1 MGSLE
6 HGTFDTK
13 LHEAVRYS
21 DLDAVRVA
29 LQQGYDPNLIGLY
42 QWSAL
47 HEASHNGEEDI
58 IKLLLKHKGNPDK
71 PDSLDGFTAC
81 HYAAQAGHVDCLSLL
96 LAAGGHW
103 DITNKQGQTTLDVA
117 VEDCRNILNL
127 AKCETEQKL
136 EKETKKTPSQVETKT
151 NPPLIQVDPVKDD
164 ASISGESTAESIN
177 QDHKTIKD
185 RKNKDPVL
193 GYLHLTFEYHAKKT
207 TLKIR
212 VWQVTDLLLPPPT
225 TSMIHSI
232 YVKTYL
238 MPDKKK
244 NSKRKT
250 EEVRVESTEAHLQVK
265 KGSQGFQH
273 VYSPSTFKF
282 TKPLEYTDV
291 TSDMVKE
298 QSVQL
303 EVCITQK
310 YSKRSFLIG
319 QYHLPLKS
327 AVRKLVRTS
336 YPLIPCMNH
345 TIPNNMKVYYA
356 SELQI
361 TNSAQVFYSN
371 PNIRNLSLSDFSEGS
386 ERALSELELT
396 GVTIGE
402 DPSSTSDHSVVKV
415 KDFDEDV
422 ELKTSLKRVTIL
434 DDEEFNPEMVK
445 VNMNKVSGSSVQGSE
460 VKDKGSASSVTDL
473 SHHSLD
479 SQETNPSM
487 LVHIPEK
494 SNLSQDQKHRKK
506 RYKADQG
513 KHTDSQVS
521 SARPETPTWD
531 YYDFDTGT
539 SVIEIPFEDPQP
551 VANRPNIE
559 RPTVHRPTVQHHAS
573 APICLPM
580 DTTMGLQA
588 ERRSQRQKGH
598 RRTDKNLDTIP
609 VIVVTQDDVPKSTVV
624 DTSKIKKLSTP
635 KKFIANVTPRDVEIK
650 MDNLGVKPKTK
661 GQSSYKSSKS
671 RSKGATVEIAAD
683 VHVDGHR
690 RMNSDTSIEIEPE
703 DSYVIDFEE
712 IGEDNSIMQS
722 DLLKQHKVPMQVF
735 IDETYDSMDEFSVS
749 SSGGTIP
756 SLSLGR
762 RQPQSTKILSGDE
775 DLEVI
780 EV

>member
-13 LHEAVRYS
+13 LHEAVRYG
-21 DLDAVRVA
+21 DIDAVRLA

-47 HEASHNGEEDI
+47 HEASHNGEDDI
-58 IKLLLKHKGNPDK
+58 LKLLLKHKGNPDK

-103 DITNKQGQTTLDVA
+103 DVKNKQGQTTLDVA
-117 VEDCRNILNL
+117 AEECLNILNI
-127 AKCETEQKL
+127 ASIQKVEEEEEEEIETEKHSLDQ
-136 EKETKKTPSQVETKT
+136 E
-151 NPPLIQVDPVKDD
+151 DPVKDD
-164 ASISGESTAESIN
+164 VSLSGESNVESIN
-177 QDHKTIKD
+177 QDLVKVKD
-185 RKNKDPVL
+185 KKVKDPVL
-193 GYLHLTFEYHAKKT
+193 GYLHLTFEYHAKKM

-232 YVKTYL
+232 YVKSYL

-250 EEVRVESTEAHLQVK
+250 EEIRVESTEAHLQVK
-265 KGSQGFQH
+265 KGTQGYQH
-273 VYSPSTFKF
+273 VYSPSTFQF
-282 TKPLEYTDV
+282 TKPLEYTDITADLV
-291 TSDMVKE
+291 
-298 QSVQL
+298 QNRSVQL

-345 TIPNNMKVYYA
+345 TIPYNMKVYYA
-356 SELQI
+356 SDLQV

-371 PNIRNLSLSDFSEGS
+371 PNIRNLSLTDLSEGS

-402 DPSSTSDHSVVKV
+402 DSALHSDHSVVKV
-415 KDFDEDV
+415 KDFDED
-422 ELKTSLKRVTIL
+422 EAPKTSLKRVTIL
-434 DDEEFNPEMVK
+434 EDEDFDTDVVK
-445 VNMNKVSGSSVQGSE
+445 VNMKKVAGLSVQGSE
-460 VKDKGSASSVTDL
+460 VKVRGSISSVNDV
-473 SHHSLD
+473 SPHHLD
-479 SQETNPSM
+479 SHTNITMDETSTFVP
-487 LVHIPEK
+487 IPK
-494 SNLSQDQKHRKK
+494 NTDQDKKQHKKKHKGVQGQH
-506 RYKADQG
+506 ADN
-513 KHTDSQVS
+513 QVS
-521 SARPETPTWD
+521 RPETPTWD

-539 SVIEIPFEDPQP
+539 SVVEIPFEDSPPPVSRPQ
-551 VANRPNIE
+551 VE
-559 RPTVHRPTVQHHAS
+559 RATVHRPTVQQQIAT
-573 APICLPM
+573 PICLPM

-588 ERRSQRQKGH
+588 ERRSHRQKGH
-598 RRTDKNLDTIP
+598 RKEKTHTSVDRIP
-609 VIVVTQDDVPKSTVV
+609 VIVVTQEDGPKSTVV
-624 DTSKIKKLSTP
+624 DTTKIKKLTTP
-635 KKFIANVTPRDVEIK
+635 KKFNIIPQDVEIE
-650 MDNLGVKPKTK
+650 MSNLDINSDVN
-661 GQSSYKSSKS
+661 GQRSYKSSKS
-671 RSKGATVEIAAD
+671 RSKGVAVEVAAD
-683 VHVDGHR
+683 VHVDGHHR
-690 RMNSDTSIEIEPE
+690 VNSDTSIEIEPE
-703 DSYVIDFEE
+703 ESYVIDFEE
-712 IGEDNSIMQS
+712 IEASKSIMQS

-735 IDETYDSMDEFSVS
+735 IDETYDSMDEFSIS
-749 SSGGTIP
+749 SNNITKP
-756 SLSLGR
+756 SLPQR
-762 RQPQSTKILSGDE
+762 KRQPRDKEFFPGEE

>member
-6 HGTFDTK
+6 PGSFDTK
-13 LHEAVRYS
+13 LHEAVRYG

-58 IKLLLKHKGNPDK
+58 LKLLLKHKGNPDK

-81 HYAAQAGHVDCLSLL
+81 HYAAQAGHVECLSMLL
-96 LAAGGHW
+96 DAGGHW
-103 DITNKQGQTTLDVA
+103 DVTNKQGQTTLDVA
-117 VEDCRNILNL
+117 AEECRNILNT
-127 AKCETEQKL
+127 AKCKTAERDGKTDL
-136 EKETKKTPSQVETKT
+136 EIKAPPVEKKEV
-151 NPPLIQVDPVKDD
+151 IKDD
-164 ASISGESTAESIN
+164 VSISGESTSESVN
-177 QDHKTIKD
+177 QEAIVKDKKT
-185 RKNKDPVL
+185 KDPAL
-193 GYLHLTFEYHAKKT
+193 GYLHLTFEYHAKKAS
-207 TLKIR
+207 LKIR

-265 KGSQGFQH
+265 KGSQGYQH
-273 VYSPSTFKF
+273 VYAPTTFKF

-291 TSDMVKE
+291 TADLV
-298 QSVQL
+298 QNRSVQI

-319 QYHLPLKS
+319 QYHMPLKS

-345 TIPNNMKVYYA
+345 TIPNNMKIYCA
-356 SELQI
+356 SDLQV

-371 PNIRNLSLSDFSEGS
+371 PNIRSLSLSDFSEGS

-402 DPSSTSDHSVVKV
+402 ETLSPSDDYVVKV
-415 KDFDEDV
+415 KDFDGLE
-422 ELKTSLKRVTIL
+422 EPKTSLKRVTIL
-434 DDEEFNPEMVK
+434 EDEDFNKDVVK
-445 VNMNKVSGSSVQGSE
+445 VNMKKVTGSSVYSSE
-460 VKDKGSASSVTDL
+460 VKGNESSVIDL
-473 SHHSLD
+473 SDHSVD
-479 SQETNPSM
+479 SNTHTVKTESSAFVP
-487 LVHIPEK
+487 IPEK
-494 SNLSQDQKHRKK
+494 SNLGKDKNQQKRK
-506 RYKADQG
+506 YKG
-513 KHTDSQVS
+513 KHTASQEPNS
-521 SARPETPTWD
+521 RPETPTWD
-531 YYDFDTGT
+531 FYDFDTGT
-539 SVIEIPFEDPQP
+539 SVVEIPFEDYKPDM
-551 VANRPNIE
+551 E
-559 RPTVHRPTVQHHAS
+559 RPTVHKPTAHTA

-588 ERRSQRQKGH
+588 ERRSQRQKEQKS
-598 RRTDKNLDTIP
+598 KNKMDTVP
-609 VIVVTQDDVPKSTVV
+609 VIVVTQDDDAKSKPA
-624 DTSKIKKLSTP
+624 DPSKVKKLTTP
-635 KKFIANVTPRDVEIK
+635 KKFIANVMPRDVEID
-650 MDNLGVKPKTK
+650 MGSLGVKSKQK
-661 GQSSYKSSKS
+661 GQRSQNGSKS
-671 RSKGATVEIAAD
+671 RSKGVALEVSAD
-683 VHVDGHR
+683 IHVDGHQR
-690 RMNSDTSIEIEPE
+690 VNSDTSIEIEPE
-703 DSYVIDFEE
+703 ECYVIDFEE
-712 IGEDNSIMQS
+712 IDDSNSIMQS

-735 IDETYDSMDEFSVS
+735 IDETYDSMDEYSVS
-749 SSGGTIP
+749 SNKSVNS
-756 SLSLGR
+756 SLSLGAR
-762 RQPQSTKILSGDE
+762 KVPDKQIFPGED